1 MSRAYQELAAL
12 GLAVKLSEM
21 ADDSRVVWA
30 TVDVLADRFG
40 MKRDTIMAMIQHLEQ
55 AGIVWKGRGKLTI
68 KLSSV
73 PFNGTKV
80 PINGTKVPINGTK
93 VPVNG
98 TKVPLN
104 GHEHEEILD
113 SKKLEKHESLRLLK
127 ESKKNTHAQRVAKP
141 ANAVIKPKRVAAD
154 DPGFLEFW
162 ASYPRRVGKIK
173 AAAWWERRWPND
185 EELMTILHGLDMWT
199 EHWQARGTE
208 IQYIPH
214 PATWLNAERWNEEPT

>member
-1 MSRAYQELAAL
+1 MGMSRAYQELAAL
-12 GLAVKLSEM
+12 GLAVKLAEM
-21 ADDSRVVWA
+21 ADDSRTVWA

-40 MKRDTIMAMIQHLEQ
+40 MKRDTIMAMIRHLEDC
-55 AGIVWKGRGKLTI
+55 GIVWKGRGKLTV

-73 PFNGTKV
+73 PF
-80 PINGTKVPINGTK
+80 NGTKVPINGTK

-113 SKKLEKHESLRLLK
+113 SKNLEDHESLRLFK

-141 ANAVIKPKRVAAD
+141 KRVAAD
-154 DPGFLEFW
+154 DPGFREFW
-162 ASYPRRVGKIK
+162 ASYPRRVGKLK
-173 AAAWWERRWPND
+173 AAQWWEKRWPND

-199 EHWQARGTE
+199 DHWQARGTE
-208 IQYIPH
+208 LQYIPH
-214 PATWLNAERWNEEPT
+214 PATWLNAERYNEEPT